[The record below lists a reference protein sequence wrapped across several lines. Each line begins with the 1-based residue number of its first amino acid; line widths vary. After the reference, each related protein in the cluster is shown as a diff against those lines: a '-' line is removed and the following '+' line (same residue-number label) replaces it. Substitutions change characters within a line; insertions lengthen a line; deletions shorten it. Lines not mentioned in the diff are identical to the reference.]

1 MLLGNYAKFNELQ
14 KDDLS
19 VSIFKRMLVE
29 NPKVLVEL
37 VKAGLG
43 KSHVE
48 LIEWMIQP
56 DKLPA
61 DRDLRKRAFLFEV
74 I

>member
-1 MLLGNYAKFNELQ
+1 
-14 KDDLS
+14 
-19 VSIFKRMLVE
+19 VSIFKRLLVE
-29 NPKVLVEL
+29 NAKVLVEF

-43 KSHVE
+43 TRHVK

-61 DRDLRKRAFLFEV
+61 DSDYRKRAFLFEV
-74 I
+74 IFTIPCSYMHTECH